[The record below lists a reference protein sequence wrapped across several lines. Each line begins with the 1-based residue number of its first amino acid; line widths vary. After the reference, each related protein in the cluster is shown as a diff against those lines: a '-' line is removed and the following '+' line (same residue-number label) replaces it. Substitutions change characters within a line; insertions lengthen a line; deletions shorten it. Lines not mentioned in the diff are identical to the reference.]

1 MHRGIKNGWHMAF
14 PLNSKISIKS
24 LFVVKNQIMKENKR
38 K

>member
-1 MHRGIKNGWHMAF
+1 MHRGTESGWHTAF